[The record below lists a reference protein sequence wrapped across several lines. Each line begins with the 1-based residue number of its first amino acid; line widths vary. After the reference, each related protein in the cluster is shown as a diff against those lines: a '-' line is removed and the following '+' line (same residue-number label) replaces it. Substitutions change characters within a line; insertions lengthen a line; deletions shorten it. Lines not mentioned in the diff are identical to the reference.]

1 MHLEALESFTH
12 LPACTNVVR
21 VDESENMHIEETKLW
36 GAEGGGG
43 VDSQFIAI
51 YII

>member
-1 MHLEALESFTH
+1 M
-12 LPACTNVVR
+12 NVVR

-36 GAEGGGG
+36 GGKA
-43 VDSQFIAI
+43 VAALIHNLFAI